1 MGEVKGGADSGGTA
15 AGTGA
20 REGETVTGDH
30 VSLGEARS
38 RTSLVVQWLRIC
50 LPTQK
55 TWVSS
60 LVQEDPTRCGAAET
74 MCHNH

>member
-1 MGEVKGGADSGGTA
+1 MGEVKGGADSRGTA

-20 REGETVTGDH
+20 REGEAVTGAH

-38 RTSLVVQWLRIC
+38 KTSLVIQWLRIC

-55 TWVSS
+55 RVSS
-60 LVQEDPTRCGAAET
+60 LVQEDPTRCGAAEPV
-74 MCHNH
+74 CHNH